1 MPRLSKCKDCGI
13 ELTKEQKHIYSNKTY
28 CEKCYTIK
36 IYERESYNKLISSIC
51 QYFNIQVPTGLILKQ
66 IKDFKEQF
74 QYTYDGMIYC
84 LWYITQIKNINLE
97 IKYGITMI
105 KYEYENSKEY
115 FFQQE
120 SIKNSIVKP
129 ADNTIVKTI
138 QVTKR
143 KPCKNLLLDLD
154 KI

>member
-1 MPRLSKCKDCGI
+1 
-13 ELTKEQKHIYSNKTY
+13 
-28 CEKCYTIK
+28 
-36 IYERESYNKLISSIC
+36 
-51 QYFNIQVPTGLILKQ
+51 
-66 IKDFKEQF
+66 
-74 QYTYDGMIYC
+74 
-84 LWYITQIKNINLE
+84 
-97 IKYGITMI
+97 MI